1 MKTLFLNC
9 VLFTLKDMPVSEN
22 KYVRIFNIWLSK
34 LIQSDSLTPEDFLL
48 ISIDERT
55 IEHLRINPGI
65 LGSLLSFLKC
75 PYAFKIFPAPASVLE
90 GMKIR
95 YAEHAFTQDVYMYL
109 DIDILVLRTLKPLLE
124 KTIPYQLYVCTEGTL
139 RDPNYGA
146 DMSASD
152 DPGYT
157 SGIFMATAPYVQK
170 LLSTKV
176 LEVYGN
182 KSYYSQDQPYY
193 NKAVY
198 MIKHNNLLLTPVTSF
213 NGHGYNK
220 DSTVFFNCGGNVA
233 DGEVHLSKIVDI
245 NCLIN
250 VGVF

>member
-9 VLFTLKDMPVSEN
+9 VLFTLKDIPVSEN

-34 LIQSDSLTPEDFLL
+34 LIQSNSLTPEDFLL

-55 IEHLRINPGI
+55 MEHLKTHPGI
-65 LGSLLSFLKC
+65 LATLLSFLKC
-75 PYAFKIFPAPASVLE
+75 PCAFKIFPPPSSVLE

-95 YAEHAFTQDVYMYL
+95 YAEHTFTQDVYMYL
-109 DIDILVLRTLKPLLE
+109 DIDILVMRNLKPMLE
-124 KTIPYQLYVCTEGTL
+124 LTMPYQLYVCTEGTL

-157 SGIFMATAPYVQK
+157 SGIFMATAPYVQQ
-170 LLSTKV
+170 LLSKKV
-176 LEVYGN
+176 LEVYGTKN
-182 KSYYSQDQPYY
+182 YYSQDQPYY

-198 MIKHNNLLLTPVTSF
+198 MIKHNNLLLTLRTSF

-233 DGEVHLSKIVDI
+233 DGEAHLSKMEDM